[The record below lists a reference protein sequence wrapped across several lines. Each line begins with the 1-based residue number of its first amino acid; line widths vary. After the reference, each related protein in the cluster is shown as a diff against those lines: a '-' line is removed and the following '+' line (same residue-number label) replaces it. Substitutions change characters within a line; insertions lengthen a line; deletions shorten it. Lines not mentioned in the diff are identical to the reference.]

1 MQVLD
6 FAGVY
11 PLGPALVKAIFV
23 HLVNLLLLLLR
34 QLQEI
39 RMVRVLGAVGRFGAV
54 ASLSPFSTRVCH
66 EGPRSSFRFS
76 EPSASP

>member
-1 MQVLD
+1 MPVLD
-6 FAGVY
+6 FAGVC

-39 RMVRVLGAVGRFGAV
+39 RMVRFLGAVGRFGAV
-54 ASLSPFSTRVCH
+54 ASLSPFSTRVFVCH
-66 EGPRSSFRFS
+66 DEWPCFFS
-76 EPSASP
+76 LLPH